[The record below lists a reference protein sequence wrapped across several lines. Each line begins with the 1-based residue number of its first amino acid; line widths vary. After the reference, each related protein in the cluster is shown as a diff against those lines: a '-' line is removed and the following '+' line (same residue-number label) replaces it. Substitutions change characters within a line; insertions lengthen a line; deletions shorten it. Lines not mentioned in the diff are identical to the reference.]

1 MTNNKLKAGYQYLCD
16 NNIVINF
23 QNYQLTELDIN
34 ERKILYLDK
43 FHVLPPDTE
52 ENIARN
58 IDIKL
63 ELENIAKNGSC
74 ADLAEYIYE
83 LIIYTRQTTG
93 SQMNP
98 SCSIS

>member
-1 MTNNKLKAGYQYLCD
+1 MTTNKLQDGYQYLYD

-23 QNYQLTELDIN
+23 QNYQFTELDIN
-34 ERKILYLDK
+34 QKKILCLDE
-43 FHVLPPDTE
+43 FHILSPDSE

-63 ELENIAKNGSC
+63 KLENIAKTGSC
-74 ADLAEYIYE
+74 AGLAEYIYE

-93 SQMNP
+93 SHMNP

>member
-1 MTNNKLKAGYQYLCD
+1 MTTNKLQDGYQYICD
-16 NNIVINF
+16 NNLVTNF
-23 QNYQLTELDIN
+23 QNYIFTDKDIN
-34 ERKILYLDK
+34 ERKISHIDK
-43 FHVLPPDTE
+43 FYVLPPDTE

-63 ELENIAKNGSC
+63 ELEKIAKNGSC

-83 LIIYTRQTTG
+83 LIIYTRQTTEL
-93 SQMNP
+93 QMNP

>member
-1 MTNNKLKAGYQYLCD
+1 MTTNKLKAGYQYLCD

-23 QNYQLTELDIN
+23 LNYQFSELDIN
-34 ERKILYLDK
+34 ERKISCLDK
-43 FHVLPPDTE
+43 FHILPNTE
-52 ENIARN
+52 ENISRN
-58 IDIKL
+58 IGIKL

-83 LIIYTRQTTG
+83 LIIFTRSTTE

>member
-1 MTNNKLKAGYQYLCD
+1 MTTNKLQDGYQYLYD

-23 QNYQLTELDIN
+23 QNYQFTELDIN
-34 ERKILYLDK
+34 QKKILCLDE
-43 FHVLPPDTE
+43 FHILSPDSE

-63 ELENIAKNGSC
+63 KLENIAKTESC
-74 ADLAEYIYE
+74 AGLAEYIYE

>member
-1 MTNNKLKAGYQYLCD
+1 MTTNKLKAGYQYLCD

-23 QNYQLTELDIN
+23 LNYQFSELDIN
-34 ERKILYLDK
+34 ERKISCLDK
-43 FHVLPPDTE
+43 FHILPNTE
-52 ENIARN
+52 ENISRN

-63 ELENIAKNGSC
+63 ELENIAKNCSC
-74 ADLAEYIYE
+74 ADLAEYIFE
-83 LIIYTRQTTG
+83 LIIFTRSTTG

>member
-1 MTNNKLKAGYQYLCD
+1 MTTNKLQAGYQYLCD

-23 QNYQLTELDIN
+23 QNYQFSELDVN
-34 ERKILYLDK
+34 ERKIWRLDK
-43 FHVLPPDTE
+43 FHVLPDSE